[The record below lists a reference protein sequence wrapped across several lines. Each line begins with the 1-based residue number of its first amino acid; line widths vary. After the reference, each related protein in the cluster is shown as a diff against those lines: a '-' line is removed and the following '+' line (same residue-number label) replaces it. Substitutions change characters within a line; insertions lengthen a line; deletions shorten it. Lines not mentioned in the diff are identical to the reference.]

1 MGAIDIVEHTRPVC
15 KLVKVQI
22 AAEIHLQEGRRRI
35 GEGDVPRLGANAGEG
50 FRRQF
55 HLSDDLVPMRDRGAG
70 DIVPCVGVNRVFR
83 KRKPRPLHH
92 VFDLPGLKVHGAE
105 AITIPPIVVGEI
117 VSRGDLDGGSVDER
131 PVRGDE
137 DQQAHRPKPG
147 SEALGQDTARAEP
160 PLDQIGLTADERR
173 SERTGR
179 LPRINQQSTTS
190 SDRGS

>member
-1 MGAIDIVEHTRPVC
+1 MRAIDIVKHTCPVRE
-15 KLVKVQI
+15 LVKVEI
-22 AAEIHLQEGRRRI
+22 APEIPLQEGRRRI
-35 GEGDVPRLGANAGEG
+35 GECDVPGLGADAGEG

-55 HLSDDLVPMRDRGAG
+55 HLSDDLVPMWDSCPD
-70 DIVPCVGVNRVFR
+70 DIALCVGVYHVFR
-83 KRKPRPLHH
+83 ERKPRPLHH